1 MVVLVV
7 GSGGSVGA
15 GGHEVP
21 FIPVIPVGPVPV
33 NPDTLAPDPV
43 GFVPVQCVP
52 VPVGPGPP
60 VPVAGGT
67 NPSIRNIKGNSLI
80 DTLPMYK

>member
-1 MVVLVV
+1 MKYYFVKRHNGNQQSIIVHKCNHTGLMVGLVV

-43 GFVPVQCVP
+43 GFVPV
-52 VPVGPGPP
+52 
-60 VPVAGGT
+60 
-67 NPSIRNIKGNSLI
+67 
-80 DTLPMYK
+80 